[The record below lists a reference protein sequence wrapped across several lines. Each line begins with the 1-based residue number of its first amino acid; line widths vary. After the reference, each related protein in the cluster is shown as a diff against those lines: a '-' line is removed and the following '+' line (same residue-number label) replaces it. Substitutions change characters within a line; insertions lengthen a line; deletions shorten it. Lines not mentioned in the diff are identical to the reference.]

1 MKKRYISHLEISG
14 GIILAE
20 YTAKGRCRH
29 LTDLWLRL
37 RLFVIC
43 LRRISLSQSRP
54 FRLSKSLR
62 ASLTMA
68 CTLGRNLR
76 HPEASS
82 PMPTTSVGKD
92 GDRGPSPFSGDTS
105 T

>member
-68 CTLGRNLR
+68 CTMGRNLR
-76 HPEASS
+76 NQNKHTRS
-82 PMPTTSVGKD
+82 
-92 GDRGPSPFSGDTS
+92 
-105 T
+105 

>member
-1 MKKRYISHLEISG
+1 MKKRCISHLEISG

-20 YTAKGRCRH
+20 YTAKGRFRN

-37 RLFVIC
+37 KLFVIC
-43 LRRISLSQSRP
+43 LRRIFLSQSSP

-76 HPEASS
+76 NQNKQTHS
-82 PMPTTSVGKD
+82 
-92 GDRGPSPFSGDTS
+92 
-105 T
+105 